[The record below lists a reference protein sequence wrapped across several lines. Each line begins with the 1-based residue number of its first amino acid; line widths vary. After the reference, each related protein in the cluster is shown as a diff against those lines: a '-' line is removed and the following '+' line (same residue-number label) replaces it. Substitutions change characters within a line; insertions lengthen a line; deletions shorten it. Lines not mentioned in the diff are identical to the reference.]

1 MIGSGMGCVPH
12 QPEAAPARSP
22 DFENGPAEFC
32 KRLADFEIALKLQ

>member
-22 DFENGPAEFC
+22 DFENGLAEFC
-32 KRLADFEIALKLQ
+32 ERLTGSKIALQLQ